1 MPSAYRAHGTTP
13 KGDPRFQ
20 CKSCLKTFSAGS
32 PTRRHQETKETGDI
46 LRLLVNNVPL
56 RRIMEITGVPP
67 DRLYRRIDFLY
78 RQCRDMSARKDKN
91 SKQCFAKRN
100 RVISFDVQT
109 ILTNWRH
116 AHRVLNVPVHHAV
129 SVDKQSGFVLAATT
143 DFDPETDAIEIEREM
158 LLVDDFELP
167 RAWRL
172 HGRVWAYDEYRD
184 SVLHG
189 VNNLLTKEE
198 KILSGNTFDLPGNG
212 SRVRGDIFQ
221 AAHVMMVKNLIGTD
235 FRRLLLCV
243 DGDSGLAHLASIL
256 FAQGGNRWE
265 DSRCG
270 CSL

>member
-1 MPSAYRAHGTTP
+1 
-13 KGDPRFQ
+13 
-20 CKSCLKTFSAGS
+20 
-32 PTRRHQETKETGDI
+32 
-46 LRLLVNNVPL
+46 
-56 RRIMEITGVPP
+56 
-67 DRLYRRIDFLY
+67 
-78 RQCRDMSARKDKN
+78 MSARKDKN

-167 RAWRL
+167 RAWRV